1 MWEKAFSWEDVNGA
15 RKKFSHTLE
24 ETSYLL
30 LELSD
35 FYEQVNI
42 TELNNKITEELEKL
56 NE

>member
-30 LELSD
+30 LELSG
-35 FYEQVNI
+35 FYEEVNI